1 MKKALYLYFVVGAAL
16 VGLQGCSNEDD
27 LILPLPGDEVQQPFF
42 LTGQSSGTDVF
53 FSNIVPPETI
63 FVDINHTTT
72 TPLDV
77 NNDLIQDYEIISF
90 QNNQGNQE
98 FRGVEIKQ
106 LADSTWV
113 ADDFDSEIRV
123 FSANDTLWVNAESWT
138 WVTSPD
144 KDKMPLA
151 ILLRDGQ
158 IDEEWGKWNG
168 EENKYVGLKLTVG
181 GEDYLGWIELT
192 VADYDNYIIFN
203 FASKKLSPL

>member
-1 MKKALYLYFVVGAAL
+1 
-16 VGLQGCSNEDD
+16 
-27 LILPLPGDEVQQPFF
+27 
-42 LTGQSSGTDVF
+42 
-53 FSNIVPPETI
+53 
-63 FVDINHTTT
+63 
-72 TPLDV
+72 
-77 NNDLIQDYEIISF
+77 F